1 MRRVL
6 IAASLMAVSTIGVAA
21 QTRPSTYIGCLRGN
35 DGSFVLTEV
44 GGPNV
49 PETRSWQSLYMSKV
63 RVLEVQPMNHNL
75 DMQSHVGHT
84 VKMTGTV
91 EGKTLRAR
99 SMTFIGATCK

>member
-21 QTRPSTYIGCLRGN
+21 QNRPSTYIGCLRSN
-35 DGSFVLTEV
+35 DGSFMLTEV

-63 RVLEVQPMNHNL
+63 RVLEVQPARDL
-75 DMQSHVGHT
+75 DLQGHVGHT

-91 EGKTLRAR
+91 EGKTLNAR